1 MGSLVDPIPNSLNQR
16 NKNCMT
22 DSREN
27 YQWDLESVKVNDSD
41 VEVEVF
47 KIVSIK
53 IAWLWDSSLLLA
65 ARLKNR

>member
-27 YQWDLESVKVNDSD
+27 YQWDLESVKVDDSD
-41 VEVEVF
+41 VKVEVF

-53 IAWLWDSSLLLA
+53 IAWL
-65 ARLKNR
+65 